1 MQECFGCCSIYLSM
15 LLPWQRIMA
24 RSRWS
29 DGGAIKW
36 LRLNEDKRGTILAM
50 NTLHCSGHSSFSA
63 YCCYWLLLCF
73 IVFYWFM
80 FAVNLLFIYWPRSWT
95 GPRTTDW
102 WLSGVGKRCLRP
114 RHCLWSPGWWQWLLF
129 VRQLSHFL
137 SEKSGRNQLNDFS
150 SQNHQQ
156 N

>member
-36 LRLNEDKRGTILAM
+36 LRLNEDKRGTILAK
-50 NTLHCSGHSSFSA
+50 NTLHGSGHSSSSVD
-63 YCCYWLLLCF
+63 CCYWLLLCF
-73 IVFYWFM
+73 IAFYWFM

-95 GPRTTDW
+95 GPRTTDR
-102 WLSGVGKRCLRP
+102 WLSGVDERCLRP
-114 RHCLWSPGWWQWLLF
+114 DQDIVSGLQDDDSGF
-129 VRQLSHFL
+129 FL
-137 SEKSGRNQLNDFS
+137 SANFHISCRKKVAETS
-150 SQNHQQ
+150 
-156 N
+156 